1 MTSQQDSPTYRE
13 KLLCDLFAEVLD
25 MPEFDVH
32 DRFFDRGGDSISAAE
47 LVAAARRTGL
57 EFTRRELFL
66 NPSPAQLVSVVREV
80 EPVPADDA
88 GATSRSAGPRADE
101 SAAPAEPPL
110 VSLTEAELDEI
121 ERRFR

>member
-25 MPEFDVH
+25 VPEFGVH
-32 DRFFDRGGDSISAAE
+32 DRFFDRGGDSISAAD

-66 NPSPAQLVSVVREV
+66 NPSPAQLVTVVREV

-88 GATSRSAGPRADE
+88 GPASPSSEPRPGE
-101 SAAPAEPPL
+101 PAAPAEPPL

-121 ERRFR
+121 ERHFR